1 MDVLT
6 KEFSSPIRHNLPD
19 ITPCYNPDSKTAL
32 ILNKIREGN
41 GISRDRLY
49 KLAHLSPN
57 TIVRAGPRADLNPVI
72 ETSPKSRR
80 RFDDGVD
87 VLIEQ

>member
-19 ITPCYNPDSKTAL
+19 ITPCYIPDSKTAP
-32 ILNKIREGN
+32 ISNKIREGN

-49 KLAHLSPN
+49 ILAHLSPN
-57 TIVRAGPRADLNPVI
+57 TIVRTGPRADLNPVI
-72 ETSPKSRR
+72 ETSPNTAEA
-80 RFDDGVD
+80 F
-87 VLIEQ
+87 

>member
-6 KEFSSPIRHNLPD
+6 KEFSLPIRHNLPD
-19 ITPCYNPDSKTAL
+19 ITSCYNPDSKTAP

-41 GISRDRLY
+41 GISRARLY

-57 TIVRAGPRADLNPVI
+57 NIVRTRARADLNPVI

-80 RFDDGVD
+80 RFDAGVD
-87 VLIEQ
+87 DLIEQ

>member
-6 KEFSSPIRHNLPD
+6 KEFSSPRRHNLPD
-19 ITPCYNPDSKTAL
+19 ITSCYNPDSKSAP

-57 TIVRAGPRADLNPVI
+57 TIVRTGSRADLNPVI
-72 ETSPKSRR
+72 ETSPKTAEA
-80 RFDDGVD
+80 F
-87 VLIEQ
+87 